1 MDETFTAP
9 AGVLEDNSCEE
20 DYQNNM
26 DCRKLIQPDGAS
38 NITLTFSEF
47 NTEANYDYVR
57 VYDGP
62 TISSPLLGS
71 FTGNSLPG
79 AITSSGGS
87 LLVRFTSDYSVTAP
101 GWQASY
107 EINTEVCGPCIN
119 ATLTEGAGVISDGS
133 CDDNYNNDTDCQ
145 KLIQPV
151 DADYVSLTFTAF
163 DLESGYDFV
172 RIYDGTSTSDPLLGE
187 FSGSTLPGTIT
198 SSGGSMLVHFTS
210 DYSVSAEGWTAEYV
224 SGFADMSFGS
234 VSEGE
239 LIMNDPDL
247 EIPENALLI
256 FPNPNDG
263 KFTISLENYV
273 EEDLILRI
281 IDPSGKILVE
291 KMISSTDM
299 RVQNEVDFS
308 DKPAGIYF
316 IQLYN
321 TSFRQVGKVVV
332 Y

>member
-1 MDETFTAP
+1 VIFDDTC
-9 AGVLEDNSCEE
+9 AGN
-20 DYQNNM
+20 YNNNT
-26 DCRKLIQPDGAS
+26 DCRKLIQPAGAD
-38 NITLTFSEF
+38 F
-47 NTEANYDYVR
+47 
-57 VYDGP
+57 
-62 TISSPLLGS
+62 
-71 FTGNSLPG
+71 
-79 AITSSGGS
+79 
-87 LLVRFTSDYSVTAP
+87 
-101 GWQASY
+101 
-107 EINTEVCGPCIN
+107 
-119 ATLTEGAGVISDGS
+119 
-133 CDDNYNNDTDCQ
+133 
-145 KLIQPV
+145 
-151 DADYVSLTFTAF
+151 VSLTFTAF

-172 RIYDGTSTSDPLLGE
+172 RVYDGTSTSDPLLGT

-224 SGFADMSFGS
+224 SGLADMSFGS

-239 LIMNDPDL
+239 LIMNDPDMG
-247 EIPENALLI
+247 IPENALVI
-256 FPNPNDG
+256 FPNPSDG

-291 KMISSTDM
+291 KMISSDEM
-299 RVQNEVDFS
+299 QIQNEVDFN